1 MSSTNRGA
9 VRNKDDYYVTPHW
22 LIEQFL
28 DAIKGTDLE
37 KCLMTDGV
45 LDPSCGG
52 CSLYEPSYPAVLAQR
67 FSGINLTTADIR
79 IDARTPFAGLD
90 FLESRGVGDYGVVI
104 TNPPFNISIDFV
116 NKALEH
122 VCSDG
127 YVVMLQ
133 RLNWLGTKDR
143 KAFWDTAPLQSVYV
157 HSKRPSFFPD
167 KKGKT
172 DSIEYAHFV
181 FKKGSKSMTPKP
193 ATIHVI

>member
-1 MSSTNRGA
+1 M
-9 VRNKDDYYVTPHW
+9 
-22 LIEQFL
+22 
-28 DAIKGTDLE
+28 
-37 KCLMTDGV
+37 
-45 LDPSCGG
+45 
-52 CSLYEPSYPAVLAQR
+52 LAQR

-79 IDARTPFAGLD
+79 IDARTPFAGLN

-122 VCSDG
+122 VCPGG

-172 DSIEYAHFV
+172 DSINTPIV
-181 FKKGSKSMTPKP
+181 FKGSKEPRRRTCHYSRYLRINNELAYNKNR
-193 ATIHVI
+193 